1 MKEQKNSK
9 IGNIWGFTGGSFG
22 GNVWTADGLAPALM
36 TMQGGGKVPMIA
48 TYEGDEDDKVSPRI
62 L

>member
-36 TMQGGGKVPMIA
+36 TMQGGV
-48 TYEGDEDDKVSPRI
+48 RFQ
-62 L
+62 